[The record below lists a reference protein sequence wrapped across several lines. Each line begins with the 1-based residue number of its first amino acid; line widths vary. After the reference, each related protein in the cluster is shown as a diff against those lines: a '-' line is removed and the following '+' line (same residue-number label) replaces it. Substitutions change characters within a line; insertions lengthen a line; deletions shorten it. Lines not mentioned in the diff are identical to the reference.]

1 MELSVIK
8 MPNFNGSFFLQRQY
22 IYLVTRS
29 QKYVLLGEM
38 HNETFASTV
47 LNDDVIYNYS
57 KICLLILLKLM
68 CKGHFYLINAY
79 ITLYEFIC
87 P

>member
-22 IYLVTRS
+22 IYLVTGS

-47 LNDDVIYNYS
+47 LNDDLIYNYS

>member
-1 MELSVIK
+1 MEFSVIK
-8 MPNFNGSFFLQRQY
+8 MPNFKGSFFLQRQY
-22 IYLVTRS
+22 FYLVTRS

-47 LNDDVIYNYS
+47 LTDDLIYNYS
-57 KICLLILLKLM
+57 KVCLLILLKLM
-68 CKGHFYLINAY
+68 CKGHFYFINAY
-79 ITLYEFIC
+79 ITLYELIC